1 MLFKSFI
8 DYVLKN
14 FRDLTKL
21 EDGLGEKVVM
31 FVHFMVAFVG
41 SIVLALVKGWQL
53 ALVCM
58 ASLPVTFIVV
68 GIVAMVIALAF
79 YMTHFLFLHPNLY
92 FKITGKLAKQEMSA
106 YAKAGSVAE
115 EVFGAIRTVVGFG
128 GQEKEGE
135 RYATNLVDA
144 RKINIKKGF
153 FAGLGFGLLWFFI
166 YATYAL
172 AFWYGVGL
180 VIEHR
185 SLPADEIV
193 YTAGT
198 MFTVR
203 FFVY

>member
-1 MLFKSFI
+1 
-8 DYVLKN
+8 
-14 FRDLTKL
+14 
-21 EDGLGEKVVM
+21 
-31 FVHFMVAFVG
+31 
-41 SIVLALVKGWQL
+41 
-53 ALVCM
+53 
-58 ASLPVTFIVV
+58 
-68 GIVAMVIALAF
+68 
-79 YMTHFLFLHPNLY
+79 
-92 FKITGKLAKQEMSA
+92 MSA
-106 YAKAGSVAE
+106 YAKAGAVAE

-135 RYATNLVDA
+135 RYATNLIDA

-180 VIEHR
+180 VIDHR
-185 SLPADEIV
+185 SLPPEEIV

-203 FFVY
+203 FCVDLIVEVFKKIFI